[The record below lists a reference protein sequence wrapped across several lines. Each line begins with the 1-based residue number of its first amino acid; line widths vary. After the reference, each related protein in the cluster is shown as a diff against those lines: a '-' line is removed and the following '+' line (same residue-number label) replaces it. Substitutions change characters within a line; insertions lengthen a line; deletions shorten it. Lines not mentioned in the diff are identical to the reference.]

1 MLELRAD
8 GDGPGIITGVAVNY
22 GEVSRPLDMSGIR
35 ERIERGAFGQLTGP
49 IFANLG
55 HRRHLLLGSFPDGG
69 LAFQDT
75 PEALRFTLDLPPTSA
90 GRDAAE
96 LVQRKILQ
104 AVSIEFRREKTRAE
118 GRVLIV
124 RRGRLFG
131 LALVDR
137 PAYPGAAIKEI
148 RDRWREGAKTPRP
161 VRRRWCL

>member
-8 GDGPGIITGVAVNY
+8 GDTPGIVSGVAVNY
-22 GEVSRPLDMSGIR
+22 GEVSKPLDRSGIR
-35 ERIERGAFGQLTGP
+35 ERIERGAFGPLTGP

-69 LAFQDT
+69 LVFQDT

-96 LVQRKILQ
+96 LVQRRILQ
-104 AVSIEFRREKTRAE
+104 AVSIEFLRDKTRAE

-137 PAYPGAAIKEI
+137 PAYPGAEIKEI
-148 RDRWREGAKTPRP
+148 QKRWREGAKPGP
-161 VRRRWCL
+161 ERRRWCL